1 MKLRTIGCIEL
12 NSIGMGMHA
21 ADEMV
26 KAAEVTLVVARP
38 TCPGRYLVIV
48 AGDVGAVKS
57 SVEVGRQIGADMVV
71 DWFVIPSVHPDVVP
85 ALHGAALG
93 TDIQALGIIETSTS
107 ASCIN
112 AADAAAKAASVTLFE
127 IRFASGLAGKAFL
140 LLTGDVGSVK
150 AAVDAGVAEVQ
161 EVAPVLSHIVIPS
174 PSEEFKAQLL

>member
-1 MKLRTIGCIEL
+1 MNLRTIGCIEL
-12 NSIGMGMHA
+12 NSIGMGMLA

-26 KAAEVTLVVARP
+26 KAAEVSLVVART
-38 TCPGRYLVIV
+38 TCPGRYLVIIT
-48 AGDVGAVKS
+48 GDVGAVKS
-57 SVEVGRQIGADMVV
+57 SVEVGCQIGGDMVV
-71 DWFVIPSVHPDVVP
+71 DWFVIPSVHADIVP
-85 ALHGAALG
+85 ALHGGGLG
-93 TDIQALGIIETSTS
+93 ANLQAIGIIETSTS

-112 AADAAAKAASVTLFE
+112 AADAAAKAASVELLD

-150 AAVDAGVAEVQ
+150 AAVEAGVAHVQ